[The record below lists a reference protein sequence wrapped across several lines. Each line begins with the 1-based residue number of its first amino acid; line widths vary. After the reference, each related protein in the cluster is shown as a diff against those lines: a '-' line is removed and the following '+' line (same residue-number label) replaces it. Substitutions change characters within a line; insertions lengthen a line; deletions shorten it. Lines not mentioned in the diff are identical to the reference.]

1 MKFSEMNFS
10 IFTLTISNIF
20 NFLFSHFNAL
30 RTFIRSYFGTN
41 DEMVLIL
48 AFYELIYYF
57 SFIGNFQ
64 FSFTLASNWILI
76 IFCVTARLLII
87 PFIVNLLFL

>member
-1 MKFSEMNFS
+1 
-10 IFTLTISNIF
+10 
-20 NFLFSHFNAL
+20 
-30 RTFIRSYFGTN
+30 
-41 DEMVLIL
+41 MVLIL

-76 IFCVTARLLII
+76 IFCVTAQLLII
-87 PFIVNLLFL
+87 PIYKINPEGHISQKGSSTNIWADKEGFGRIKKESKEQANCWD